1 MVLEWE
7 SQALRDHLF
16 DAEQILNTQD
26 QDISCLNGM
35 VHSKQYEHNQ
45 LAWRALEREQKLKQL
60 IIGHFFENSDYILA
74 ISVTRSATLGSAM
87 TCKIFE
93 LEDANECRDVAL
105 RNKQN
110 SMVGACSCP
119 VMQEN

>member
-45 LAWRALEREQKLKQL
+45 LA
-60 IIGHFFENSDYILA
+60 
-74 ISVTRSATLGSAM
+74 
-87 TCKIFE
+87 
-93 LEDANECRDVAL
+93 
-105 RNKQN
+105 
-110 SMVGACSCP
+110 
-119 VMQEN
+119 